1 VRPEYRRR
9 LVTITVG
16 SLPCAVVGA
25 VAVTGPFPIP
35 TKVVCGCLLAG
46 SLAAVV
52 FWAVRLRTFP
62 AAGPATRR
70 GLLTCYA
77 LGVGAFVTGLA
88 AGTWGLLAGVADVA
102 HGLFLLLFVIDVGE
116 HFGVRWVD
124 GQGRFFAG
132 KWLGGAAR
140 VGLSRPDRRRG

>member
-1 VRPEYRRR
+1 MR
-9 LVTITVG
+9 LVYRHRLLTITIG
-16 SLPCAVVGA
+16 SLSCAVVAA
-25 VAVTGPFPIP
+25 VALTSPFPQP
-35 TKVVCGCLLAG
+35 TRVVCGCLLVG

-62 AAGPATRR
+62 AAGPVTRR
-70 GLLTCYA
+70 GLLACYA
-77 LGVGAFVTGLA
+77 LGVSAFLTGLA
-88 AGTWGLLAGVADVA
+88 AAAWGLLVGTADVA
-102 HGLFLLLFVIDVGE
+102 HGLFLLLFAIECGE

-140 VGLSRPDRRRG
+140 VGLSRPHRRRG